1 MSASTVQV
9 IPCSKCRRPVYATA
23 KGRGYCLPCRTVIPV
38 PKPKHAI
45 ESAQRGIEGHVR
57 DTVALMLEDGYRPS
71 EIDLDAIREAA
82 TLDIMP

>member
-1 MSASTVQV
+1 
-9 IPCSKCRRPVYATA
+9 
-23 KGRGYCLPCRTVIPV
+23 VIPV